1 LLKIKKKKKKKKY
14 RKHGALRDA
23 SMTCGNRRC
32 LGSTARSLY
41 PGILLPTLNM
51 KDIHKIKPMPP
62 DQIQAGG
69 PQTPERLR
77 VFDMNLIKAL
87 IAYFKNR
94 GKEGSSLGA
103 VALVLAYFGL
113 SPEES
118 SQVVDLLISLFAVAQ
133 WLIPNDAFQR
143 FLGLFKGQEEDNG

>member
-1 LLKIKKKKKKKKY
+1 
-14 RKHGALRDA
+14 
-23 SMTCGNRRC
+23 
-32 LGSTARSLY
+32 
-41 PGILLPTLNM
+41 
-51 KDIHKIKPMPP
+51 
-62 DQIQAGG
+62 
-69 PQTPERLR
+69 
-77 VFDMNLIKAL
+77 MNLIKAL

-143 FLGLFKGQEEDNG
+143 FLGLFKDQEEDNG